1 MDVCAICGRNCPF
14 TCPIVKSV
22 PDFRDTAGYNV
33 VAIMAPLCMNGDH
46 SRLLYLISIISIS
59 RLLFFCEICVG
70 GFNSVGN

>member
-46 SRLLYLISIISIS
+46 SRLL
-59 RLLFFCEICVG
+59 
-70 GFNSVGN
+70 